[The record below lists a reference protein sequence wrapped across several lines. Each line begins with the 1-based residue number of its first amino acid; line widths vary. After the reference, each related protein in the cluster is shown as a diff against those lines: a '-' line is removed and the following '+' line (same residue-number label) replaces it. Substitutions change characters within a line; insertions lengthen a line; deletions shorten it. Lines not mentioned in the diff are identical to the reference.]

1 MIASAATRLQVL
13 RWLLSHAHGQ
23 AMFTL
28 CACRNPFSW
37 VENRCT
43 FDHFCVLWFSS
54 SVVCPENLWARLVW
68 EPIMNFETVT
78 DLDDVRVTSF
88 ELRRSATNICKKGM
102 VWPQFNDPKSGGAV
116 VGQKGSLIMANTA
129 NGFAAEEEGQDR
141 LQEQSSMA
149 GVEKEN
155 EWKELER
162 AKVLTSLVRTWRVWC
177 TLMTW
182 MMSHCW
188 SPWMAAGVGASH
200 QLRGTH
206 REGGYPWNSQGH
218 GEHTQTSLMRIERNR
233 NSTEHLRLQY
243 LPMTVGEWVNGEWIS
258 FPTSLCGIL
267 VFCSLSAA
275 SSSA

>member
-1 MIASAATRLQVL
+1 MMATAATWLQVL
-13 RWLLSHAHGQ
+13 QWLLSHAHGQ

-155 EWKELER
+155 ERKELERVGKSWKELERVGKSWKELER
-162 AKVLTSLVRTWRVWC
+162 AKVLTSLARTWRVWHGWWV
-177 TLMTW
+177 TADPREW
-182 MMSHCW
+182 
-188 SPWMAAGVGASH
+188 
-200 QLRGTH
+200 QRG
-206 REGGYPWNSQGH
+206 
-218 GEHTQTSLMRIERNR
+218 
-233 NSTEHLRLQY
+233 
-243 LPMTVGEWVNGEWIS
+243 
-258 FPTSLCGIL
+258 
-267 VFCSLSAA
+267 
-275 SSSA
+275 